1 MMMTM
6 VECALKGRHHGF
18 FMHSDNLRRR
28 KSMKIIETR
37 KLSKTYR
44 RVVRGEGLRGSI
56 RSLVKRQYE
65 SREAVKNLDLTVEE
79 GEFIGLIGPNGAG
92 KTTLAKMLTGIIAP
106 TGGEIS
112 VMGYYPNDL
121 ENEFKRQYAI
131 VMGQKSQLFFELTTN
146 DTLGLFREIYG
157 LSEREFRETK
167 AYFTELFGV
176 EKLLDVQVRT
186 LSLGERMKMELM
198 AALLHNPRILFLDE
212 PTIGLDAVASRQ
224 IRKFLWEINR
234 KKGTTILLTSHY
246 MEDIRALCD
255 RSIVINHGTK
265 IYDGSTEALFEKYQK
280 ERQISVS
287 FRQPVGE
294 IVLPEG
300 AAVREESPYKKVIR
314 IRKEQS
320 GELMQRLMEYHP
332 SDLTVEEDEIG
343 RVAERIYAEGAL
355 GQE

>member
-1 MMMTM
+1 M
-6 VECALKGRHHGF
+6 
-18 FMHSDNLRRR
+18 N
-28 KSMKIIETR
+28 IIETER
-37 KLSKTYR
+37 LTKTYR
-44 RVVRGEGLRGSI
+44 RFKKPEGLSGSI
-56 RSLVKRQYE
+56 RSLWKREYE
-65 SREAVKNLDLTVEE
+65 EKAAVRDFDFALQE

-92 KTTLAKMLTGIIAP
+92 KTTLTKMLTGIIAP
-106 TGGEIS
+106 TSGRIH
-112 VMGYYPNDL
+112 VMGFYPNDL
-121 ENEFKRQYAI
+121 KNEFKRQYAV
-131 VMGQKSQLFFELTTN
+131 VMGQKSQLFFELTAN
-146 DTLGLFREIYG
+146 DTLRLFKEIYE
-157 LSEREFRETK
+157 LDEKQFRETR

-176 EKLLDVQVRT
+176 RELMDVQVRT

-320 GELMQRLMEYHP
+320 GELLQRLMEYHP

>member
-1 MMMTM
+1 
-6 VECALKGRHHGF
+6 
-18 FMHSDNLRRR
+18 
-28 KSMKIIETR
+28 
-37 KLSKTYR
+37 
-44 RVVRGEGLRGSI
+44 
-56 RSLVKRQYE
+56 
-65 SREAVKNLDLTVEE
+65 
-79 GEFIGLIGPNGAG
+79 
-92 KTTLAKMLTGIIAP
+92 
-106 TGGEIS
+106 
-112 VMGYYPNDL
+112 
-121 ENEFKRQYAI
+121 
-131 VMGQKSQLFFELTTN
+131 
-146 DTLGLFREIYG
+146 
-157 LSEREFRETK
+157 
-167 AYFTELFGV
+167 
-176 EKLLDVQVRT
+176 
-186 LSLGERMKMELM
+186 MKMELM

-320 GELMQRLMEYHP
+320 GELLQRLMEYHP

-343 RVAERIYAEGAL
+343 RVAERIYAEGVL

>member
-1 MMMTM
+1 MI
-6 VECALKGRHHGF
+6 ELKNLTKKYDDFTAVNNLNLTIETGGF
-18 FMHSDNLRRR
+18 F
-28 KSMKIIETR
+28 
-37 KLSKTYR
+37 
-44 RVVRGEGLRGSI
+44 GL
-56 RSLVKRQYE
+56 L
-65 SREAVKNLDLTVEE
+65 
-79 GEFIGLIGPNGAG
+79 GPNGAG

-121 ENEFKRQYAI
+121 KNEFKRQYAI

-320 GELMQRLMEYHP
+320 GELLQRLMEYHP

>member
-1 MMMTM
+1 
-6 VECALKGRHHGF
+6 
-18 FMHSDNLRRR
+18 
-28 KSMKIIETR
+28 MKIIETR
-37 KLSKTYR
+37 ELSKTYR
-44 RVVRGEGLRGSI
+44 RVVRGEGLQGSI
-56 RSLVKRQYE
+56 RSLVKREYE

-92 KTTLAKMLTGIIAP
+92 KTTLTKMLTGIIAP

-112 VMGYYPNDL
+112 VMGYYANDL
-121 ENEFKRQYAI
+121 KNEFKRQYAI

-246 MEDIRALCD
+246 REDIRALCD

-300 AAVREESPYKKVIR
+300 AAVREESPYKTALRDYGHPAGAGTVGRVESGPGAPRRGGGVRFRRNYGICLEKRNAPLQQRQFLILFDK
-314 IRKEQS
+314 RKEK
-320 GELMQRLMEYHP
+320 RK
-332 SDLTVEEDEIG
+332 
-343 RVAERIYAEGAL
+343 
-355 GQE
+355 